1 MLFVSSYIFFMNF
14 LPLNIAFKYFR
25 SKRRGY
31 LSFVSGIAFIGIA
44 LGVAVLILVSSVMNG
59 FERELKERV
68 LESIPHAS
76 VVGNIEVKEFDEIRS
91 ILLQNS
97 HVIGAAPYIE
107 TQGLISSESSL
118 KGVYL
123 FGISPEY
130 ENEISIIDQRFL
142 EGGLEMLTSG
152 DYGLLIGDIL
162 AAQLNLKVNDFV
174 NVLVPD
180 TSSGLIGTFPRTKR
194 FRIVGIFNI
203 GSTEVDQSYVYLH
216 ISNAAKLLRMKNF
229 IHGVRVKYSDLF
241 LSEKQVLLDVS
252 RINQKLEKFYSTTN
266 WTYSYGTL
274 FKAIKMEKF
283 LVSLLLSAIILV
295 AVFNVVSMLV
305 MTINEKR
312 SQIAIIMT
320 IGGTK
325 NLIEQIFLYF
335 GSLIGVAGTFLGVI
349 LGLLL
354 TLFLGPIIEFLE
366 FIFDKRF
373 LEIYFIDYF
382 PIDIRLSWIFIIC
395 LASISFTILASYY
408 PAKLASKLEPAEVLR
423 HE

>member
-1 MLFVSSYIFFMNF
+1 MNF

-44 LGVAVLILVSSVMNG
+44 LGVSVLILVSSVMNG
-59 FERELKERV
+59 FERELRERV
-68 LESIPHAS
+68 LEAIPHAS

-97 HVIGAAPYIE
+97 HVIGASPYIE

-123 FGISPEY
+123 FGISPEH
-130 ENEISIIDQRFL
+130 EKEISIIDQRFL
-142 EGGLEMLTSG
+142 EGGLEKLTPG
-152 DYGLLIGDIL
+152 NYGLLIGDIL
-162 AAQLNLKVNDFV
+162 AAQLNLRVNDFV

-180 TSSGLIGTFPRTKR
+180 TSSGLVGTFPRTKR
-194 FRIVGIFNI
+194 FRIVGIFNT

-295 AVFNVVSMLV
+295 AIFNVVSMLV

-335 GSLIGVAGTFLGVI
+335 GSLIGIAGTFLGLI
-349 LGLLL
+349 FGLLV
-354 TLFLGPIIEFLE
+354 TLFLGPIIEFLRLCLYLLFVFE
-366 FIFDKRF
+366 DIFGPTLFSLIKSPFNNTLD
-373 LEIYFIDYF
+373 L
-382 PIDIRLSWIFIIC
+382 C
-395 LASISFTILASYY
+395 T
-408 PAKLASKLEPAEVLR
+408 VQ
-423 HE
+423 

>member
-1 MLFVSSYIFFMNF
+1 MNF

-44 LGVAVLILVSSVMNG
+44 LGVSVLILVSSVMNG
-59 FERELKERV
+59 FERELRERV

-91 ILLQNS
+91 ILLQNL
-97 HVIGAAPYIE
+97 HVIGASPYIE

-130 ENEISIIDQRFL
+130 EKEVSIIGQRFL
-142 EGGLEMLTSG
+142 EGGLEKLTPG
-152 DYGLLIGDIL
+152 NYGLLIGDIL
-162 AAQLNLKVNDFV
+162 AAQLNLRVNDFV

-180 TSSGLIGTFPRTKR
+180 TSSGLVGTFPRTKR
-194 FRIVGIFNI
+194 FRIVGIFNT

-241 LSEKQVLLDVS
+241 LSKKQVLLDVS
-252 RINQKLEKFYSTTN
+252 RINHQLGKFYSTTN

-335 GSLIGVAGTFLGVI
+335 GSLIGITGTFLGLI
-349 LGLLL
+349 FGLLV
-354 TLFLGPIIEFLE
+354 TIFLGPIIEFLE
-366 FIFDKRF
+366 FILNKRF

-382 PIDIRLSWIFIIC
+382 PIDIRLSWVCIIC
-395 LASISFTILASYY
+395 LASISLTILASYY
-408 PAKLASKLEPAEVLR
+408 PATLASKLEPAEVLR

>member
-1 MLFVSSYIFFMNF
+1 MNF

-44 LGVAVLILVSSVMNG
+44 LGVSVLILVSSVMNG
-59 FERELKERV
+59 FERELRERV

-91 ILLQNS
+91 ILLQNL
-97 HVIGAAPYIE
+97 HVIGASPYIE

-130 ENEISIIDQRFL
+130 EKEVSIIGQRFL
-142 EGGLEMLTSG
+142 EGGLEKLTPG
-152 DYGLLIGDIL
+152 NYGLLIGDIL
-162 AAQLNLKVNDFV
+162 AAQLNLRVNDFV

-180 TSSGLIGTFPRTKR
+180 TSSGLVGTFPRTKR
-194 FRIVGIFNI
+194 FRIVGIFNT

-241 LSEKQVLLDVS
+241 LSKKQVLLDVS
-252 RINQKLEKFYSTTN
+252 RINHQLGKFYSTTN

-335 GSLIGVAGTFLGVI
+335 GSLIGITGTFLGLI
-349 LGLLL
+349 FGLLV
-354 TLFLGPIIEFLE
+354 TIFLGPIIEFLE
-366 FIFDKRF
+366 FILNKRF

-382 PIDIRLSWIFIIC
+382 PIDIRLSWICIIC
-395 LASISFTILASYY
+395 LASISLTILASYY
-408 PAKLASKLEPAEVLR
+408 PATLASKLEPAEVLR

>member
-1 MLFVSSYIFFMNF
+1 MNF

-44 LGVAVLILVSSVMNG
+44 LGVSVLILVSSVMNG
-59 FERELKERV
+59 FERELRERV

-91 ILLQNS
+91 ILLQNL
-97 HVIGAAPYIE
+97 HVIGASPYIE

-130 ENEISIIDQRFL
+130 EKEVSIIGQRFL
-142 EGGLEMLTSG
+142 EGGLEKLTPG
-152 DYGLLIGDIL
+152 NYGLLIGDIL
-162 AAQLNLKVNDFV
+162 AAQLNLRVNDFV

-180 TSSGLIGTFPRTKR
+180 TSSGLVGTFPRTKR
-194 FRIVGIFNI
+194 FRIVGIFNT

-252 RINQKLEKFYSTTN
+252 RINHQLGKFYSTTN

-335 GSLIGVAGTFLGVI
+335 GSLIGITGTFLGLI
-349 LGLLL
+349 FGLLV
-354 TLFLGPIIEFLE
+354 TIFLGPIIEFLE
-366 FIFDKRF
+366 FILNKRF

-382 PIDIRLSWIFIIC
+382 PIDIRLSWICIIC
-395 LASISFTILASYY
+395 LASISLTILASYY
-408 PAKLASKLEPAEVLR
+408 PATLASKLEPAEVLR

>member
-1 MLFVSSYIFFMNF
+1 MNF

-44 LGVAVLILVSSVMNG
+44 LGVSVLILVSSVMNG
-59 FERELKERV
+59 FERELRERV

-91 ILLQNS
+91 ILLQNL
-97 HVIGAAPYIE
+97 HVIGASPYIE

-130 ENEISIIDQRFL
+130 EKEVSIIGQRFL
-142 EGGLEMLTSG
+142 EGGLEKLTPG
-152 DYGLLIGDIL
+152 NYGLLIGDIL
-162 AAQLNLKVNDFV
+162 AAQLNLRVNDFV

-180 TSSGLIGTFPRTKR
+180 TSSGLVGTFPRTKR
-194 FRIVGIFNI
+194 FRIVGIFNT

-252 RINQKLEKFYSTTN
+252 RINHQLGKFYSTTN

-335 GSLIGVAGTFLGVI
+335 GSLIGITGTFLGLI
-349 LGLLL
+349 FGLLV
-354 TLFLGPIIEFLE
+354 TIFLGPIIEFLE
-366 FIFDKRF
+366 FILNKRF

-382 PIDIRLSWIFIIC
+382 PIDIRLSWVCIIC
-395 LASISFTILASYY
+395 LASISLTILASYY
-408 PAKLASKLEPAEVLR
+408 PATLASKLEPAEVLR

>member
-1 MLFVSSYIFFMNF
+1 MNF

-44 LGVAVLILVSSVMNG
+44 LGVSVLILVSSVMNG
-59 FERELKERV
+59 FERELRERV

-91 ILLQNS
+91 ILLQNL
-97 HVIGAAPYIE
+97 HVIGASPYIE

-130 ENEISIIDQRFL
+130 EKEVSIIGQRFL
-142 EGGLEMLTSG
+142 EGGLEKLTPG
-152 DYGLLIGDIL
+152 NYGLLIGDIL
-162 AAQLNLKVNDFV
+162 AAQLNLRVNDFV

-180 TSSGLIGTFPRTKR
+180 TSSGLVGTFPRTKR
-194 FRIVGIFNI
+194 FRIVGIFNT

-241 LSEKQVLLDVS
+241 LSKKQVLLDVS
-252 RINQKLEKFYSTTN
+252 RINHQLGKLYSTTN

-335 GSLIGVAGTFLGVI
+335 GSLIGITGTFLGLI
-349 LGLLL
+349 FGLLV
-354 TLFLGPIIEFLE
+354 TIFLGPIIEFLE
-366 FIFDKRF
+366 FILNKRF

-382 PIDIRLSWIFIIC
+382 PIDIRLSWVCIIC
-395 LASISFTILASYY
+395 LASISLTILASYY
-408 PAKLASKLEPAEVLR
+408 PATLASKLEPAEVLR

>member
-1 MLFVSSYIFFMNF
+1 MR
-14 LPLNIAFKYFR
+14 K
-25 SKRRGY
+25 
-31 LSFVSGIAFIGIA
+31 
-44 LGVAVLILVSSVMNG
+44 
-59 FERELKERV
+59 
-68 LESIPHAS
+68 
-76 VVGNIEVKEFDEIRS
+76 FDEIRS

-97 HVIGAAPYIE
+97 HVIGASPYIE

-130 ENEISIIDQRFL
+130 EKEISIIDQRFL
-142 EGGLEMLTSG
+142 EGGLEKLTLG
-152 DYGLLIGDIL
+152 NYGLLIGDIL
-162 AAQLNLKVNDFV
+162 AAQLNLRVNDFV

-180 TSSGLIGTFPRTKR
+180 TSSGLAGTFPRTKR
-194 FRIVGIFNI
+194 FRIVGIFNT

-241 LSEKQVLLDVS
+241 LSEKQVSLDVR
-252 RINQKLEKFYSTTN
+252 RINQKLGKFYSTTN

-295 AVFNVVSMLV
+295 AIFNVVSMLV

-335 GSLIGVAGTFLGVI
+335 GSLIGIAGTFLGLI
-349 LGLLL
+349 FGLLV

-366 FIFDKRF
+366 FILDRRF
-373 LEIYFIDYF
+373 LEIY
-382 PIDIRLSWIFIIC
+382 RKKLVN
-395 LASISFTILASYY
+395 LLTILVSY
-408 PAKLASKLEPAEVLR
+408 KCIQFS
-423 HE
+423 